1 MKLYYCH
8 NQRQYF
14 RDRVIKTKTAKH
26 LLNITYKKRTK
37 PTSWATIVKVLISWC
52 TKWYESIK
60 MQKETYKYMEQL

>member
-26 LLNITYKKRTK
+26 LLIITHKKRTR
-37 PTSWATIVKVLISWC
+37 PYVASDNVKVLSSWC